1 MYYNFICGNKGMRMT
16 KIAIKR
22 LEKVRGWKDG
32 TAVRNTSLLQMTWA
46 QLFPSGSQPSVT

>member
-16 KIAIKR
+16 KVAIKK

-32 TAVRNTSLLQMTWA
+32 TAVRNTHLFQMTWA
-46 QLFPSGSQPSVT
+46 QLFPSGSQQSVT